1 MSSAQ
6 SALRYVA
13 AAKTSS
19 RGTLHL
25 RCYVKPG
32 AAKARE
38 GVTGLTEDAI
48 EICVA
53 AQPRQGEANK
63 AVLRLLSE
71 ILGVPRSDFQVIQGA
86 NSRHKTVALSGVA
99 DGEEGRSFTCQLHHE
114 SRRKVQAPHE
124 SWSLKYHLC
133 KVLCG
138 ILHCNDLL
146 DKTTL
151 ELETFI
157 SDIPPYAKLSHTS
170 GDDDFLFEHLQPTGP
185 LFGPGLAVRNANA
198 FLHGRRPGQVYMRSK
213 RTVAMARWSVQG

>member
-71 ILGVPRSDFQVIQGA
+71 ASSI
-86 NSRHKTVALSGVA
+86 
-99 DGEEGRSFTCQLHHE
+99 
-114 SRRKVQAPHE
+114 
-124 SWSLKYHLC
+124 
-133 KVLCG
+133 
-138 ILHCNDLL
+138 
-146 DKTTL
+146 
-151 ELETFI
+151 
-157 SDIPPYAKLSHTS
+157 
-170 GDDDFLFEHLQPTGP
+170 
-185 LFGPGLAVRNANA
+185 
-198 FLHGRRPGQVYMRSK
+198 
-213 RTVAMARWSVQG
+213 